1 MASHG
6 KRVHPVS
13 QKSRRKVLR
22 KGTRI
27 IAIPQYAPRDTEDP
41 GPEHP
46 WDALA
51 EIGRQVTLFWS
62 SAWAD
67 PFIDL
72 TNAMKMMEIEER
84 KSLDRSNHSSG
95 SVIDLPAL
103 NGKGNTGKPKLP
115 RQDEPAYVKL
125 TRKKRR

>member
-13 QKSRRKVLR
+13 QKARRKVLR
-22 KGTRI
+22 AGTRLVV
-27 IAIPQYAPRDTEDP
+27 IPQYAPRDAEDP

-46 WDALA
+46 WEALTA
-51 EIGRQVTLFWS
+51 IDRQMTLFWS

-67 PFIDL
+67 PF
-72 TNAMKMMEIEER
+72 
-84 KSLDRSNHSSG
+84 
-95 SVIDLPAL
+95 V
-103 NGKGNTGKPKLP
+103 NGKNNTGKPKLP